1 MIPSEEKKEELD
13 NLAAR
18 EEVVVSGEQAEPY
31 DLQELHALHQERW
44 HTFVVHRRHIG
55 LSWHNKRAL
64 RQTFKAEL
72 LPEAEFRRAL
82 FKQMLNLSNLLYFLF
97 ANQPKRSW
105 LLYAL
110 S

>member
-1 MIPSEEKKEELD
+1 MIPSEKKEELD
-13 NLAAR
+13 ILAAR
-18 EEVVVSGEQAEPY
+18 HEAVESKEQTDPY
-31 DLQELHALHQERW
+31 DRQELYALHQERW
-44 HTFVVHRRHIG
+44 HKFVVHRRHIG

-72 LPEAEFRRAL
+72 LPEAEFRRGL